1 MSKAI
6 PTYEG
11 LWYQSPDDVSYH
23 NPNKKESSSSGG
35 IFGAINNAIVDTG
48 RALLD
53 GIVSS
58 IKPVLPGAL
67 SAANAALAQL
77 SYNGSTGNFQSAQED
92 IVLSGKFQPIVAQY
106 PEKIGSP
113 LYQAAY
119 LNTFS
124 GFVKCQDAVFAATI
138 ATNIEEAAV
147 EAFLNGGFFY
157 E

>member
-1 MSKAI
+1 MPMGFTTEEFLGGADAVEAVEAARASR
-6 PTYEG
+6 EG
-11 LWYQSPDDVSYH
+11 KSWLDKIVEDVKQVL
-23 NPNKKESSSSGG
+23 P
-35 IFGAINNAIVDTG
+35 NAI
-48 RALLD
+48 
-53 GIVSS
+53 SS
-58 IKPVLPGAL
+58 AQ
-67 SAANAALAQL
+67 AALAQL

-113 LYQAAY
+113 YYQAAY

-124 GFVKCQDAVFAATI
+124 GFVKCQDAVFAATT
-138 ATNIEEAAV
+138 ATNVEEAAV

>member
-1 MSKAI
+1 MSKYVPI
-6 PTYEG
+6 YTGGEEEPGTRPK
-11 LWYQSPDDVSYH
+11 S
-23 NPNKKESSSSGG
+23 ESTNSGG
-35 IFGAINNAIVDTG
+35 IFGAIGNAIVDSG

-53 GIVSS
+53 SIVSS

-92 IVLSGKFQPIVAQY
+92 IVLTGKFQQIVAQY

-113 LYQAAY
+113 YYQAVY
-119 LNTFS
+119 LNTLS
-124 GFVKCQDAVFAATI
+124 GFVKCQDAVFASTT
-138 ATNIEEAAV
+138 ATNLEEAAV